1 MLTFLRVFYREAVTR
16 QAAWFRSSEGWFSLA
31 GGLPVCDVIVPGPV
45 LVVMALFMT
54 FSTQTCSA
62 CSECDFMTA
71 SF

>member
-1 MLTFLRVFYREAVTR
+1 MLTLVRVIYREAVTW
-16 QAAWFRSSEGWFSLA
+16 QAAWFRSSLA
-31 GGLPVCDVIVPGPV
+31 GGLPVCDVNVPGPV

-54 FSTQTCSA
+54 FGTQTCSA